1 MSLIQQPPFMLRW
14 AYPGAVWRLS
24 KTEKTVYLT
33 FDDGPIPE
41 VTPWVLSVLK
51 EFDIRATFFC
61 VGQNVEKH
69 PSLFQEII
77 RSGHAIGN
85 HTYLHLKGRK
95 SSLENY
101 LNDVSSA
108 QNLIHSNL
116 FRPPYG
122 SLSIQQFS
130 TLRKKYKIVFWDVLT
145 EDYNPNLNS
154 EDCLNNVKRFT
165 RNGSVIVF
173 HDSIKAAERLF
184 QFLPAA
190 IQYLKDQGYR
200 FGIIE

>member
-1 MSLIQQPPFMLRW
+1 MNLIQQPPFMLRW

-51 EFDIRATFFC
+51 EFDISATFFC
-61 VGQNVEKH
+61 VGQNVKKH
-69 PSLFQEII
+69 PDIFQEII
-77 RSGHAIGN
+77 RSGHAVGN
-85 HTYLHLKGRK
+85 HTFMHIKGRK
-95 SSLENY
+95 SSLDHY
-101 LNDVSSA
+101 LDDVNSA
-108 QNLIHSNL
+108 QNLIQSKL

-122 SLSIQQFS
+122 SLSIQQFIA
-130 TLRKKYKIVFWDVLT
+130 LKKKYKIVFWDVLT

-154 EDCLNNVKRFT
+154 LDCLNNVKRFA

-184 QFLPAA
+184 EFLPSA
-190 IQYLKDQGYR
+190 IQYLKEQGYR
-200 FGIIE
+200 FDIIR